1 MKKTG
6 NFVHFPPEKW
16 KKIFIVMNLKL
27 IILLG
32 LVSNLAANPMYSQS
46 ARFKVKFENQPIVSV
61 LDRLKSMT
69 GYEFF
74 YQKGVIEKEIQ
85 VSGTFSDATIEQIL
99 DKVLKTNGYSY
110 EIEGN
115 VVLVNKMP
123 EKVIQKTGSEVYV
136 VKGHV
141 IGTDKQPVIGASVI
155 IEKTTFGT
163 STGVE
168 GEFSLQVPSR
178 EGKLVVSSIG
188 YKTKIVTYQVD
199 KPLKVI
205 LENNVEEMEEVVV
218 TGIFNRPRESYTGSV
233 KTVTTKELKAF
244 RGQNMLT
251 TLRNIDPSINISNDN
266 LAGSNPNRDLEVTIR
281 GNSSLP
287 MSLEELETTSGKMLN
302 APLVIMDGF
311 EVSLQKLMDFNDEEV
326 ESINIL
332 KDASA
337 TAIYGSRGAN
347 GVIVI
352 ETKDPQPG
360 KLKVFLQAG
369 LNFEIPDLSS
379 YNLMGAEDK
388 LKLERMVGL
397 YDATTPYEDM
407 RLKELYNSRM
417 TDALMGETEWIR
429 EPVRLGIGRRLN
441 LRLEGGS
448 EQFRWSVSL
457 GNNLVKGAMKGSERN
472 TTSASITLNYN
483 YKSLKF
489 RNVASLDMYKADN
502 GMYGNFSKYAALN
515 TYFRAKDEEGKIIKS
530 WAAIHGTDI
539 QNPLNDVTLG
549 GKDYKKETTIRDI
562 FSIDWQIVG
571 GLNLKGQIG
580 LSKSFNSRDYYL
592 PAGHSSFSTT
602 SDYFSKGTYDYTT
615 GESLSVDGNF
625 TLNYSTTIREKH
637 TIYAGLYASI
647 IQNKSF
653 DYVFQTQGLLNPNFS
668 DFTNALSYKTGTVPS
683 GNDNRTASV
692 GFTGNINYTYD
703 SRYYI
708 DGSFRVDGSSQFG
721 AKSRYA
727 PFWSVGVGWNIH
739 NEKFMAGQSLFNTL
753 RLRLSTG
760 ESGSQQF
767 SAYQARSMY
776 NFTVDSRYL
785 VWTSAE
791 LMGIGNEDLTWQ
803 TTSQWNGGVDLQ
815 MMDGRITAGMDV
827 FYKKTKDLLSAI
839 DIKQA
844 HGFSSYAENVG
855 STENYGYE
863 AMLGVYLVRNTE
875 SRIMWNVTGKLAYTK
890 NKVLKLS
897 DDIKRQVEEQRKT
910 SEYGR
915 LLYEGKSQNSIYAV
929 RSLGIDPIDG
939 NELFL
944 DDHGNVTKTWNA
956 AYRVYCG
963 VAEPTYRGTLSSL
976 FSWENLSL
984 NLSFAFHWGGVQ
996 YNNTLI
1002 DKVEVQ
1008 TGTGYYTQVGMK
1020 NNVDKRVYT
1029 DRWQKPGDVKFF
1041 KGYSDESTR
1050 SSTRFVMD
1058 DNVFELQSLSLQYR
1072 WNSPFV
1078 QRHLCAETVNVSLN
1092 MSDLFYLS
1100 SIKRERGLNYPFANN
1115 VQIALSVIF

>member
-1 MKKTG
+1 MKKTDES
-6 NFVHFPPEKW
+6 FHFPQKKW
-16 KKIFIVMNLKL
+16 KKIFMVMNLKL
-27 IILLG
+27 MILLG
-32 LVSNLAANPMYSQS
+32 LVSNLAASPGFSQS
-46 ARFKVKFENQPIVSV
+46 ARFSVTFEKQSIVSV
-61 LDRLKSMT
+61 LERLKNVT

-74 YQKGVIEKEIQ
+74 YQKGAITKETQ
-85 VSGTFSDATIEQIL
+85 SAGNFKEATIEQIL
-99 DKVLKTNGYSY
+99 DQVLKDNGYSY
-110 EIEGN
+110 EIEGK

-123 EKVIQKTGSEVYV
+123 AKTAQKTSSEMYLIKGQVY
-136 VKGHV
+136 
-141 IGTDKQPVIGASVI
+141 GTDKQPVIGASVV

-168 GEFSLQVPSR
+168 GEFTLSVPSR
-178 EGKLVVSSIG
+178 EGKLIISSIG
-188 YKTKIVTYQVD
+188 YKTKVVTYQVG
-199 KPLKVI
+199 KLLKVV
-205 LENNVEEMEEVVV
+205 LENNVEEMEEVIV

-244 RGQNMLT
+244 RGQNMLS
-251 TLRNIDPSINISNDN
+251 TLRNIDPSINIANDN
-266 LAGSNPNRDLEVTIR
+266 LAGSNPNRELEVTIR

-311 EVSLQKLMDFNDEEV
+311 EISLQRLMDFNDEEV

-347 GVIVI
+347 GVIVVK
-352 ETKDPQPG
+352 TKDPQPG

-379 YNLMGAEDK
+379 YNLMGAVDK

-397 YDATTPYEDM
+397 YDADTPYESM
-407 RLKELYNSRM
+407 RLNELYSSRM

-429 EPVRLGIGRRLN
+429 EPVRLGVGQRLN

-457 GNNLVKGAMKGSERN
+457 GNNLVNGAMKGSKRN
-472 TTSASITLNYN
+472 TTNASITLNYN
-483 YKSLKF
+483 YKNLTF
-489 RNVASLDMYKADN
+489 RNVSSLDVYKADE
-502 GMYGNFSKYAALN
+502 GMYGDFSQYATLN
-515 TYFRAKDEEGKIIKS
+515 TYFRAKDEEGKLIKS
-530 WAAIHGTDI
+530 WAPFSGKNVP
-539 QNPLNDVTLG
+539 NPLNDVELG
-549 GKDYKKETTIRDI
+549 GKNYKKGTTIRNV
-562 FSIDWQIVG
+562 FSIDWSIVG
-571 GLNLKGQIG
+571 GLNLRGQLGLTKGFT
-580 LSKSFNSRDYYL
+580 SSDKYL
-592 PAGHSSFSTT
+592 PAGHSSFNNTT
-602 SDYFSKGTYDYTT
+602 DYFAKGSYDYTT
-615 GESLSVDGNF
+615 GENFSVDGNV

-637 TIYAGLYASI
+637 MIYAGLYASI
-647 IQNKSF
+647 MQNKSF
-653 DYVFQTQGLLNPNFS
+653 GYLFQTQGLLNPNFS
-668 DFTNALSYKTGTVPS
+668 DFANALSYKTGTVPS
-683 GNDNRTASV
+683 GNDSRTASV

-721 AKSRYA
+721 AQNRYA
-727 PFWSVGVGWNIH
+727 PFWSVGAGWNMH
-739 NEKFMAGQSLFNTL
+739 NEKFIENLSLINTL
-753 RLRLSTG
+753 RIRLSAG

-776 NFTVDSRYL
+776 NFTSDSRYL

-791 LMGIGNEDLTWQ
+791 LMGLGNKDLTWQ
-803 TTSQWNGGVDLQ
+803 TTSQYNGGMDLQ
-815 MMDGRITAGMDV
+815 LLDSRITAGIDV

-839 DIKQA
+839 DIEQA
-844 HGFSSYAENVG
+844 HGFDSYAENIG
-855 STENYGYE
+855 STESYGFE
-863 AMLGVYLVRNTE
+863 AMLGGYIIRNTE
-875 SRIMWNVTGKLAYTK
+875 RQIMWNVTGKLNYTQ

-897 DDIKRQVEEQRKT
+897 DDIKRQVENTRKV

-915 LLYEGKSQNSIYAV
+915 LLYEGRAQNAIYAV

-939 NELFL
+939 KELFL
-944 DDHGNVTKTWNA
+944 DDQDRVTKNWNA

-963 VAEPTYRGTLSSL
+963 VGEPTYRGTLSSL
-976 FSWENLSL
+976 FSYGDFSL

-1008 TGTGYYTQVGMK
+1008 TGAGYYSQIGMK

-1029 DRWQKPGDVKFF
+1029 ERWQKPGDIKFF
-1041 KGYSDESTR
+1041 KGYSDEATR

-1058 DNVFELQSLSLQYR
+1058 DNVFQLQSLSLQYR
-1072 WNSPFV
+1072 WNTPFI
-1078 QRHLCAETVNVSLN
+1078 QKYLRAETVNVSLN

-1115 VQIALSVIF
+1115 MQIALSVIF